1 MPIWT
6 IWAPWKDSGSMQK
19 CGQMRKGRR
28 LISKFQV
35 LKMILNGQFKA
46 VEGMCGFGPGGKY
59 PVANREKEENC
70 GEFE

>member
-1 MPIWT
+1 MWT
-6 IWAPWKDSGSMQK
+6 NEKE
-19 CGQMRKGRR
+19 RR

-59 PVANREKEENC
+59 PAANREKEENC